1 MDELLGDAR
10 DIEKIDENMI
20 GAKWMNEMFLDFVF
34 HYAIRVSKNRQ
45 FVISRLVQE
54 DVSIFQCITASD
66 VAWAVTCYVNNKEF
80 WNTKINAKGGGT
92 NQKKAARHTRRTS
105 AVEEKESSDD
115 ETEGNREAQGKGPR
129 ARWTNKT
136 TQRAQGDG
144 WEMEGKLFYEKVRV
158 GLKGIDLSRWD
169 DMWSEYWEEEKK
181 RHMSKRSKK
190 SARGGMTMDDELMV
204 ESGDEDVMFGS
215 SDEENSDGDMGGGEY
230 EGGDGEGE
238 VDLDV

>member
-80 WNTKINAKGGGT
+80 WNTKINAKGGG
-92 NQKKAARHTRRTS
+92 Q
-105 AVEEKESSDD
+105 
-115 ETEGNREAQGKGPR
+115 
-129 ARWTNKT
+129 
-136 TQRAQGDG
+136 
-144 WEMEGKLFYEKVRV
+144 
-158 GLKGIDLSRWD
+158 I
-169 DMWSEYWEEEKK
+169 KK
-181 RHMSKRSKK
+181 RRPGTHEGPLPWRKRSHLMM
-190 SARGGMTMDDELMV
+190 RPGGIERPKERDQGQGGLIRLHRELKV
-204 ESGDEDVMFGS
+204 TVGKWKVNS
-215 SDEENSDGDMGGGEY
+215 SMRK
-230 EGGDGEGE
+230 
-238 VDLDV
+238 